1 MLVAGDTRLADGVVL
16 DLEGHEV
23 PLRAVFQ
30 HGPVVLVWLRHYG
43 CLFCKEQAAQLRGI
57 KKEIEATG
65 ARLVFIGNGNTLFA
79 RHFKATL
86 VPDCEV
92 LTDPS
97 TATYRLLGAR
107 RGFWTTWTPRSLP
120 ATFRALRHGFR
131 QSHTQGYA
139 YLQGGVAIV
148 DSTGA
153 VRWSFVSRF
162 AGHHPSPAYI
172 VSALHRVLEKSAA
185 VQS

>member
-1 MLVAGDTRLADGVVL
+1 MRGV
-16 DLEGHEV
+16 
-23 PLRAVFQ
+23 
-30 HGPVVLVWLRHYG
+30 
-43 CLFCKEQAAQLRGI
+43 KN
-57 KKEIEATG
+57 EIEAAG
-65 ARLVFIGNGNTLFA
+65 ARLVFIGNGNTAFA
-79 RHFKATL
+79 RHFKETF

-97 TATYRLLGAR
+97 TATYALLGAR

-120 ATFRALRHGFR
+120 ATIRALRHGFR
-131 QSHTQGYA
+131 QSRTQGHA

-148 DSTGA
+148 DSTGV

-162 AGHHPSPAYI
+162 AGDHPSPEYVVAT
-172 VSALHRVLEKSAA
+172 LRRVIGKPAA